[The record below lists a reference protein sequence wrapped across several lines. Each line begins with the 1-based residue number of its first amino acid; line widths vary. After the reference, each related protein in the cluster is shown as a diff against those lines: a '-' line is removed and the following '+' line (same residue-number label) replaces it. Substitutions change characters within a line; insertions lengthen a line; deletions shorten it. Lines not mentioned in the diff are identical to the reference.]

1 MNIIPYAKQSIS
13 KNDIRSVIKVLKSDF
28 ITQGPKIVEFENL
41 VKKYVN
47 VNYAVAVNSA
57 TSALHIACLAIGLK
71 KNDYLWTSPN
81 SFVASANCGLYC
93 GAKIDFVDIDLNT
106 FNICIK
112 KLETKLKKAKKQN
125 KIPKILVL
133 VHFAGNPCDLKKI
146 FFLSKKYQFKII
158 EDASHALGSN
168 YDKYRVGKSNYSDIT
183 VFSFH
188 PIKIITTGEGGM
200 AVTNNERYYKKLL
213 SLKNH
218 GIIKNI
224 YSNHKNKKA
233 SWNYQQTDL
242 GFNYRMN
249 DISAA
254 LGISQIKKIN
264 KFIKIR
270 NQIASYYLK
279 NLKDLPIKFQII
291 KKSDKSAYHLFII
304 IVDNKLSKVSRDE
317 LYYKLKSK
325 KINTNVHYIPI
336 HTHPVYKK
344 LGFKNRNFPN
354 SLDYSKKSLSL
365 PIYPGLKKIEINK
378 IINEIKKIFKYK
390 K

>member
-93 GAKIDFVDIDLNT
+93 GAKIDFVDIDLDT

-112 KLETKLKKAKKQN
+112 KLEIKLKKAKKQN

-158 EDASHALGSN
+158 EDASHAIGSN

-188 PIKIITTGEGGM
+188 PVKIITTGEGGM

-224 YSNHKNKKA
+224 YSNHKNRKA

-254 LGISQIKKIN
+254 LGVSQIKKIN

-279 NLKDLPIKFQII
+279 SLKDLPIKFQII
-291 KKSDKSAYHLFII
+291 KKSDRSAYHLFII
-304 IVDNKLSKVSRDE
+304 IVDNKLTKVSRDE
-317 LYYKLKSK
+317 IYYKLKSK

-336 HTHPVYKK
+336 YTHPVYKK

-354 SLDYSKKSLSL
+354 SLDYSKKALSL

>member
-81 SFVASANCGLYC
+81 SLVASANCGLYC

>member
-41 VKKYVN
+41 VKKYVK

-93 GAKIDFVDIDLNT
+93 GAKIDFVDIDLDT

-158 EDASHALGSN
+158 EDASHAMGSN
-168 YDKYRVGKSNYSDIT
+168 YDKYRVGKSNYSDIA

-233 SWNYQQTDL
+233 SWNYKQTDL

-254 LGISQIKKIN
+254 LGVSQIKKIN

-291 KKSDKSAYHLFII
+291 KKSDRSAYHLFII
-304 IVDNKLSKVSRDE
+304 IVDNKLTKVSRDE
-317 LYYKLKSK
+317 IYYKLKSK

>member
-81 SFVASANCGLYC
+81 SFVASANWGLYC

>member
-47 VNYAVAVNSA
+47 ASYAVAVNSA

-93 GAKIDFVDIDLNT
+93 GAKIDFVDIDLDT

-112 KLETKLKKAKKQN
+112 KLESKLKKAKKQN

-158 EDASHALGSN
+158 EDASHAIGSN

-188 PIKIITTGEGGM
+188 PVKIITTGEGGM

-224 YSNHKNKKA
+224 YSDHKNRKA

-254 LGISQIKKIN
+254 LGVSQIKKIN

-279 NLKDLPIKFQII
+279 SLKDLPIKFQII
-291 KKSDKSAYHLFII
+291 KKSDRSAYHLFII
-304 IVDNKLSKVSRDE
+304 IVDNKLTKVSRDE
-317 LYYKLKSK
+317 IYYKLKSK

-354 SLDYSKKSLSL
+354 SLDYSKKALSL